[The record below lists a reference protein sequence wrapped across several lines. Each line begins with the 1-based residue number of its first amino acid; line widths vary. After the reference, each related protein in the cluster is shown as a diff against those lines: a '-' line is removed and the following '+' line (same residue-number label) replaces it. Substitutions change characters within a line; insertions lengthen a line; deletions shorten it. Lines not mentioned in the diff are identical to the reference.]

1 MELHQG
7 RVKSGVRERFFTKT
21 VVRHR
26 NKLPRTVA
34 TAISLMEFKKLLEN
48 ALRHRFVLLGS
59 SVLSQDLDLMITVGP
74 FQLGIFYDSIYLV
87 NLNKV
92 RCQ

>member
-34 TAISLMEFKKLLEN
+34 TAISLMEFKKY
-48 ALRHRFVLLGS
+48 
-59 SVLSQDLDLMITVGP
+59 LDSAP
-74 FQLGIFYDSIYLV
+74 SH
-87 NLNKV
+87 KV
-92 RCQ
+92 